1 MRQYLVEIYSAE
13 GADRAALDGL
23 ADDSGVRYLRSIV
36 IPDDQTCLHLVL
48 AESVE
53 DVESAFAR
61 VGLPTDR
68 VVDAVGLPA
77 LTADNPACPKSP
89 EE

>member
-13 GADRAALDGL
+13 GADPAALDGL
-23 ADDSGVRYLRSIV
+23 AEGSGVRYLRSIV

-48 AESVE
+48 AASVE

-68 VVDAVGLPA
+68 VVDAVGLPE
-77 LTADNPACPKSP
+77 LTAENPVCPKSP
-89 EE
+89 GE